1 MAQQQISEYIQQ
13 LNPQGY
19 VNNREITNL
28 PGKYLVKGSRNV
40 MIVNKEK
47 VSTRLGYKLV
57 GAAKT
62 KNKGHRCSC
71 DWETSGDGVG
81 QVVRNIRLNTAGD
94 MEVLYGGNWLLF
106 KQYIAGTRAHFLGET
121 GWWDAGETL
130 DRMLW
135 VIGNDEV
142 HSWSGGITEVA
153 SSTATTL
160 TMKGNVSG
168 TTISFVDNGGA
179 TPDEIHDSG
188 NGFVVAGFQIGDKVL
203 VQGSASND
211 GEYTIAGVTAGVL
224 TLGANDELTT
234 EAAGAAVVVKRPG
247 ATWGESR
254 FLSAGSININGTDF
268 AYTGGTDTATLTGM
282 TAVPGSLAGVIVFQ
296 SVVVSSPGH
305 LDGLKLDLIGMINNY
320 IFYGSTIS
328 RAITISSADDYTDF
342 TFTVPLRKPGEGFDM
357 STDSPPTAFVNDEDV
372 MWISGRKNAW
382 YKVSFVLAADQ
393 GSESITI
400 EKLKTAT
407 GQGAQ
412 SDGVIIHIKNSVAF
426 LSFEPTIDTL
436 GNVQNLLNT
445 STAVPISYEIRDDL
459 LNYNFTDAHGIFYQ
473 NQIFIT
479 LPREAKV
486 LIYNTFESFWQPPQ
500 DLAIGRLALIDID
513 GSGTQVLCGHSAE
526 SNETYQL
533 FAPGCYNDNGAP
545 INFVAAFGYDNFGTR
560 FTPKNADEFAT
571 ELYGSPNTVVKDTVV
586 YDYKGATAIRPFF
599 IDCSDESIRFAPVQ
613 GGGFG
618 ENEIGSQPLGS
629 LTTPI
634 DDLSKIKVVN
644 ETTIQDFFE
653 RQRIFSC
660 SSIDARFSIIAYGE
674 NVEVSDNIP
683 TYLKR

>member
-1 MAQQQISEYIQQ
+1 MAEQISEYIQQ

-40 MIVNKEK
+40 LIVNKEK
-47 VSTRLGYKLV
+47 VATRLGYKLV

-62 KNKGHRCSC
+62 KNKGHRSSC

-81 QVVRNIRLNTAGD
+81 QVVRNIRMNTAGE
-94 MEVLYGGNWLLF
+94 MEVFYNGNWLLF

-121 GWWDAGETL
+121 GWWSEAEDL
-130 DRMLW
+130 DLMLW
-135 VIGNDEV
+135 LIGNDEV
-142 HSWSGGITEVA
+142 HSWAGGITEIA

-160 TMKGNVSG
+160 TMKGNVAG
-168 TTISFVDNGGA
+168 TTLSFQDNGA
-179 TPDEIHDSG
+179 DLDTIEDSA
-188 NGFVVAGFQIGDKVL
+188 NGFVVAGFQIGDTIL
-203 VQGSASND
+203 VQGSVSND
-211 GEYTIAGVTAGVL
+211 GEYTISDVTAGVL
-224 TLGANDELTT
+224 TLGVNDSLTT

-254 FLSAGSININGTDF
+254 FLSAGSVNINGTDYS
-268 AYTGGTDTATLTGM
+268 YTGGTDTATLTGL
-282 TAVPGSLAGVIVFQ
+282 TAVPGGLGGVTVFQ
-296 SVVVSSPGH
+296 SVTVSSPGH
-305 LDGLKLDLIGMINNY
+305 LDGLKLDIIGMVNNY
-320 IFYGSTIS
+320 IFYGSTTS

-342 TFTVPLRKPGEGFDM
+342 TFTIPLRKPGEGFDM
-357 STDSPPTAFVNDEDV
+357 TVDSPPTAFVNDEDV
-372 MWISGRKNAW
+372 MWISGRKNSW
-382 YKVSFVLAADQ
+382 YKVSFTLAADQ
-393 GSESITI
+393 GSETI
-400 EKLKTAT
+400 QIQKLKTAT
-407 GQGAQ
+407 GQGAVSQ
-412 SDGVIIHIKNSVAF
+412 DVIIHIKNSVAF

-459 LNYNFTDAHGIFYQ
+459 LRYDLRDAHGIFYQ

-479 LPREAKV
+479 LPREAKL

-513 GSGTQVLCGHSAE
+513 GNGTQVLCGHSSE

-533 FAPGCYNDNGAP
+533 FAPNTYNDLGGP
-545 INFVAAFGYDNFGTR
+545 INFVMAFGYDNFGTR

-571 ELYGSPNTVVKDTVV
+571 ELYGSPNSKVKDTML
-586 YDYKGATAIRPFF
+586 YDYKGASGIRTFLIDCAKEAIRFTP
-599 IDCSDESIRFAPVQ
+599 PV

-644 ETTIQDFFE
+644 ETTMQDFFE
-653 RQRIFSC
+653 RQRVFSC
-660 SSIDARFSIIAYGE
+660 SDLDARFAVIAYGE

-683 TYLKR
+683 VYLKQ